1 MSRNG
6 YQYSTSPRKLEP
18 EYRPHKQKR
27 KLKVVEDLPRQE
39 VKISKEQKKKQLKI
53 TLAVIAIF
61 GLLLT
66 ISYRNSQ
73 INEEFNKMQNL
84 KINGAKKVELIK
96 ENDDNTK
103 EYRIIPEKDYDIRKT
118 IFSDLSKE
126 NITIFELKKPEITLE
141 EAFMDL
147 IKKNEKEK
155 EEKEKKAEE
164 EKKQKEE
171 QKKQEK
177 IEKKEQK
184 QEMKKEKKE
193 QKEKKKNKDK
203 KEKGGNE

>member
-39 VKISKEQKKKQLKI
+39 VMISKEQKKKQLKI

-84 KINGAKKVELIK
+84 KQELDQNNKKW
-96 ENDDNTK
+96 
-103 EYRIIPEKDYDIRKT
+103 
-118 IFSDLSKE
+118 
-126 NITIFELKKPEITLE
+126 
-141 EAFMDL
+141 
-147 IKKNEKEK
+147 
-155 EEKEKKAEE
+155 
-164 EKKQKEE
+164 
-171 QKKQEK
+171 
-177 IEKKEQK
+177 
-184 QEMKKEKKE
+184 
-193 QKEKKKNKDK
+193 
-203 KEKGGNE
+203 KGMI

>member
-73 INEEFNKMQNL
+73 INEEFNKMQSL
-84 KINGAKKVELIK
+84 KQELASVQK
-96 ENDDNTK
+96 ENEQLKVSIENGLNLNNIEKLAK
-103 EYRIIPEKDYDIRKT
+103 EKLGMQKLTNRQIVYVTLPKKDYVESASEKVVIDNQENWFQKFVDK
-118 IFSDLSKE
+118 IF
-126 NITIFELKKPEITLE
+126 
-141 EAFMDL
+141 
-147 IKKNEKEK
+147 
-155 EEKEKKAEE
+155 
-164 EKKQKEE
+164 
-171 QKKQEK
+171 
-177 IEKKEQK
+177 
-184 QEMKKEKKE
+184 
-193 QKEKKKNKDK
+193 NK
-203 KEKGGNE
+203 